1 MCKRLL
7 LIKIIPVKTDS
18 PLPCQ
23 WAVYPT
29 MCSQTAAKLLSTK
42 GDHHALKSNS
52 SVGYMTADRISVTQA
67 LVNLGKLN

>member
-23 WAVYPT
+23 CDVYPT
-29 MCSQTAAKLLSTK
+29 MCSQTAAELLSTK

-52 SVGYMTADRISVTQA
+52 SAGYRTTDRISVMQA
-67 LVNLGKLN
+67 LVNLGMLN